1 MVRLLTICL
10 LSFTLFVPM
19 VNAEEKPINII
30 SCRSGTVSTLTADK
44 ELAVYAYELK
54 GIDQDLKEDKIFEKY
69 THRCM
74 GVTRVLGGEQLTK
87 GYCKYMGPDGDYF
100 IVSFDGLMGQQPLPW

>member
-54 GIDQDLKEDKIFEKY
+54 GIDQDLKEDKIFENY